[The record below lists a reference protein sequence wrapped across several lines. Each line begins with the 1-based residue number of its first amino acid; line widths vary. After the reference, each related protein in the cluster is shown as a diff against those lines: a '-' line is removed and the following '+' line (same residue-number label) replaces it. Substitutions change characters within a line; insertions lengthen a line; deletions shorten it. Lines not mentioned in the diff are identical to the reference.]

1 MAGANLAVVG
11 RELLQFGQ
19 AEPVGPGRF
28 RLSKLL
34 RGRGGTE
41 WAATG
46 HSAGEPFVLL
56 QSDALQRAPMPLW
69 VSGSTVTISPVGS
82 TGQPGTPA
90 SVVAEFESLRPPSPA
105 HVRAVPAAS
114 GGIEVSW
121 ARRSRRGWAWID
133 GIDAPLGERAER
145 YLVALAGNGASLER
159 EVTSPGMTF
168 TAAELAPFGAGAV
181 AVQVRQAGDWGLSRA
196 GEAIVTLS

>member
-1 MAGANLAVVG
+1 M
-11 RELLQFGQ
+11 
-19 AEPVGPGRF
+19 
-28 RLSKLL
+28 L

-56 QSDALQRAPMPLW
+56 QSDALQRAQLPLW
-69 VSGSTVTISPVGS
+69 ASGSTVTISPVGP

-90 SVVAEFESLRPPSPA
+90 SVVAAFESLRPPSPA

-114 GGIEVSW
+114 GGGLEISW

-145 YLVALAGNGASLER
+145 YVVALAGNGASLER
-159 EVTSPGMTF
+159 EATSESTIF
-168 TAAELAPFGAGAV
+168 TAAEIAPFGAGPV
-181 AVQVRQAGDWGLSRA
+181 AVEIRQAGDWGLSRA
-196 GEAIVTLS
+196 GEAIVILS